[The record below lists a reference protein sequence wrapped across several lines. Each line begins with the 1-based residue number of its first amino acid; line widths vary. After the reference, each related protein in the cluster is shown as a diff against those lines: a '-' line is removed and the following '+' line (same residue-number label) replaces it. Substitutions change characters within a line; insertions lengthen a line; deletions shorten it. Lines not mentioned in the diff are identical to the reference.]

1 MPMEHRFDIEG
12 GTFIV
17 NTLMVVLG
25 EGLNLSQ
32 GVCERVKLRL
42 MIYYLDEKALG
53 KALNEMWVL

>member
-1 MPMEHRFDIEG
+1 MDDRFDIEG

-25 EGLNLSQ
+25 EGLNRSQ
-32 GVCERVKLRL
+32 GICERVNVRL
-42 MIYYLDEKALG
+42 MIHYLDEKVLG

>member
-25 EGLNLSQ
+25 EGLNRSQ
-32 GVCERVKLRL
+32 GICERVKVRL
-42 MIYYLDEKALG
+42 MIYYLDEKVLG
-53 KALNEMWVL
+53 KALN